1 MAKKGFVKNIFDL
14 FSDRVDEDETVDDA
28 TSSDDYVDKKTA
40 KGIFDEE
47 ETETPSAA
55 GDIKYSPTG
64 ALEFSGLG
72 STSTQSFNASATSQ
86 TAKPSASQFASAP
99 KAAAPTPNLY
109 DIKAARTSPK
119 FKLSFISL
127 QDIYDVKNVAHLMM
141 QKDTIIVVNISYLD
155 DDLRRRAMD
164 FLDGAKYVSK
174 TVFARFS
181 ETMCAFIPSDIE
193 LSGDFYGQV
202 EIASFDDR
210 NF

>member
-1 MAKKGFVKNIFDL
+1 MAKMGFVKNIFDL
-14 FSDRVDEDETVDDA
+14 FSDRADEDETVDDA
-28 TSSDDYVDKKTA
+28 TSSDDYIEKKTA

-47 ETETPSAA
+47 ETEAPSA

-72 STSTQSFNASATSQ
+72 SSSTQSFNASASSQ
-86 TAKPSASQFASAP
+86 AAKSSAPQFNSAP
-99 KAAAPTPNLY
+99 KAAAQTPNLY
-109 DIKAARTSPK
+109 DINAASKSPK

-181 ETMCAFIPSDIE
+181 ETMCAFIPANIE

>member
-1 MAKKGFVKNIFDL
+1 MGFVKNIFDL
-14 FSDRVDEDETVDDA
+14 FSDRADEEDTVDDA
-28 TSSDDYVDKKTA
+28 TNSEDYVDKKAA

-47 ETETPSAA
+47 ETETPPTA

-72 STSTQSFNASATSQ
+72 SSSVQSFNSAASTQ
-86 TAKPSASQFASAP
+86 GAKPSATQFTAAP
-99 KAAAPTPNLY
+99 KAAAQTPNLY
-109 DIKAARTSPK
+109 DIKTARTAPK

-141 QKDTIIVVNISYLD
+141 KKDTIIVVNISYLD
-155 DDLRRRAMD
+155 DELKRRAMD

>member
-1 MAKKGFVKNIFDL
+1 MAKMGFVKNIFDL
-14 FSDRVDEDETVDDA
+14 FSDRADEEETVDDA
-28 TSSDDYVDKKTA
+28 TNSDDYVDKKTA

-47 ETETPSAA
+47 ETETPSTA

-64 ALEFSGLG
+64 ALEFSGLNSSSVQNFSAGAQG
-72 STSTQSFNASATSQ
+72 S
-86 TAKPSASQFASAP
+86 KPSASQFTSAP
-99 KAAAPTPNLY
+99 KSSATTPNLY
-109 DIKAARTSPK
+109 DIKAASKSPK

-127 QDIYDVKNVAHLMM
+127 QDIYDAKNVAHLMM

-155 DDLRRRAMD
+155 DELKRRAMD

-181 ETMCAFIPSDIE
+181 ETMCAFIPADIE

-202 EIASFDDR
+202 EIATFDDR

>member
-1 MAKKGFVKNIFDL
+1 MAKMGFVKNIFDL
-14 FSDRVDEDETVDDA
+14 FSDRADEDETVDDA
-28 TSSDDYVDKKTA
+28 TNSEDYIDKKAA

-47 ETETPSAA
+47 ETETPSVS

-72 STSTQSFNASATSQ
+72 SSSVQSFNSSASTQSAR
-86 TAKPSASQFASAP
+86 PSAQQLSSAP
-99 KAAAPTPNLY
+99 KASAPTPNLY
-109 DIKAARTSPK
+109 DIKAASKSPK

-155 DDLRRRAMD
+155 DELRRRAMD

-181 ETMCAFIPSDIE
+181 ETMCAFIPADIE